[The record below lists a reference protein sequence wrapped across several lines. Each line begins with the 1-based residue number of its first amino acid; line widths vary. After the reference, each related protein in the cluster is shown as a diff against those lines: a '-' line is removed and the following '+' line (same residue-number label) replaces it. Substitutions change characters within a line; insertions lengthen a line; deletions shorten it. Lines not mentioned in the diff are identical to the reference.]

1 MSPPGKQE
9 MGKDG
14 KNGFDACAKGTV
26 QGKCAKDRGLAGFE
40 KSLAEG
46 STIGNAHADIFH
58 EPGRKRAQSIAAGG
72 TQTREIFVIETN
84 QATPGNSRNRQ

>member
-26 QGKCAKDRGLAGFE
+26 QEKCEKGRGLAGFE
-40 KSLAEG
+40 LSLPEG

-58 EPGRKRAQSIAAGG
+58 
-72 TQTREIFVIETN
+72 
-84 QATPGNSRNRQ
+84 

>member
-26 QGKCAKDRGLAGFE
+26 QEKCEKGRGLARLRERRCVGVRFNTG
-40 KSLAEG
+40 LCRR
-46 STIGNAHADIFH
+46 AHRIFPLH
-58 EPGRKRAQSIAAGG
+58 HVSHDLRVEH
-72 TQTREIFVIETN
+72 
-84 QATPGNSRNRQ
+84 